1 MPSAQVLLQIHTNCR
16 RRDRRSLS
24 TVGVVQAIG
33 QQELEWLTLG
43 ASVFGGGGGGD
54 PLLGSLMA
62 GQALGP
68 DGSVPLV
75 DLDELDDDDLI
86 LPVAMVGAPTVM
98 TEKFLS
104 GDEGD
109 RLRSQLEKELGRT
122 VSAVCCAELGGING
136 VIPLTWAV
144 RSDLPM
150 VDCDLM
156 GRAFPELQ
164 MTTAALAGIDISP
177 VVMTDERGN
186 IVTFKTINA
195 TWAEKMVRTVVG
207 SMGGEASMCLYPMTV
222 AQAKIATVPRSVSR
236 AMAVGRV
243 LLEAT
248 DDPIASLCESVEG
261 FALVE
266 GKIID
271 VDRQTTEG
279 FSRGAVTIE
288 GTGSDNGRLLR
299 MEFQNE
305 NTVVLENG
313 KVLAS
318 VPDIITAVDVHT
330 ARPIV
335 TELLRYGQRVSIV
348 ALPCDPIWRT
358 DAALAVV
365 GPRTFSYEIDYAP
378 VEELHG

>member
-1 MPSAQVLLQIHTNCR
+1 MTGSALL
-16 RRDRRSLS
+16 RSVS
-24 TVGVVQAIG
+24 KVTEIG
-33 QQELEWLTLG
+33 KTELEWLTLG

-68 DGSVPLV
+68 SGSVDLV
-75 DLDELDDDDLI
+75 DLDDLADDDLI
-86 LPVAMVGAPTVM
+86 LPVAMIGAPTVM
-98 TEKFLS
+98 AEKFLS

-109 RLRSQLEKELGRT
+109 RLRSEIERALGRT

-136 VIPLTWAV
+136 VLPITWAV
-144 RSDLPM
+144 RSGLPM

-164 MTTAALAGIDISP
+164 MTTAALAGVDISP

-186 IVTFKTINA
+186 IVSFKAINP
-195 TWAEKMVRTVVG
+195 TWAETMVRTVVG

-222 AQAKIATVPRSVSR
+222 AQAKVATVPRSVSR
-236 AMAVGRV
+236 AMEVGRV

-248 DDPIASLCESVEG
+248 DDPIGSLCESVSG

-288 GTGSDNGRLLR
+288 GTGQDAGRLLR

-305 NTVVLENG
+305 NAVVLEG
-313 KVLAS
+313 GEVLVS

-348 ALPCDPIWRT
+348 ALPCDPVWRT
-358 DAALAVV
+358 DQALDVV
-365 GPRTFSYEIDYAP
+365 GPRAFGSDIDYTP
-378 VEELHG
+378 VEELHD

>member
-1 MPSAQVLLQIHTNCR
+1 ME
-16 RRDRRSLS
+16 
-24 TVGVVQAIG
+24 AIG
-33 QQELEWLTLG
+33 QKELEWLTLG

-54 PLLGSLMA
+54 PLMGYLMA

-75 DLDELDDDDLI
+75 DLDDLDDDGLI

-109 RLRSQLEKELGRT
+109 RLRSELEQALGRT

-144 RSDLPM
+144 RSGLPM

-177 VVMTDERGN
+177 VVITDERGN

-195 TWAEKMVRTVVG
+195 MWAEKMVRTVVG
-207 SMGGEASMCLYPMTV
+207 SMGGEASICCYPMTV
-222 AQAKIATVPRSVSR
+222 AQAKAATVPRSVSR
-236 AMAVGRV
+236 AIAVGRA

-248 DDPIASLCESVEG
+248 DDPTASLCASVEG

-271 VDRQTTEG
+271 VERQTTEG

-288 GTGSDNGRLLR
+288 GSGSDSGRLLR

-305 NTVVLENG
+305 NTVVLESG

-348 ALPCDPIWRT
+348 ALPCDLVWRT
-358 DAALAVV
+358 EAALAVV
-365 GPRTFSYEIDYAP
+365 GPRAFSYEIDYVP

>member
-1 MPSAQVLLQIHTNCR
+1 MTGAVSV
-16 RRDRRSLS
+16 S
-24 TVGVVQAIG
+24 TVVLVMTIG
-33 QQELEWLTLG
+33 HEELEWLTLG

-54 PLLGSLMA
+54 PLLGHLMA
-62 GQALGP
+62 GQALGKT
-68 DGSVPLV
+68 GSVPLIDLA
-75 DLDELDDDDLI
+75 DLDEEDLI

-109 RLRSQLEKELGRT
+109 RLKDEIEAALGRR
-122 VSAVCCAELGGING
+122 VAAVCCAELGGING
-136 VIPLTWAV
+136 VIPVTWAV
-144 RSDLPM
+144 RTGLPI

-164 MTTAALAGIDISP
+164 MTTAALAGVEISP

-186 IVTFKTINA
+186 VVKFTTITA
-195 TWAEKMVRTVVG
+195 TWAEKLVRTVVG
-207 SMGGEASMCLYPMTV
+207 AMGGEASMCLYPMTV
-222 AQAKIATVPRSVSR
+222 GQAKAATVPKSLSR
-236 AMAVGRV
+236 AMEVGRI

-248 DDPIASLCESVEG
+248 DDPIASLCQSVDG
-261 FALVE
+261 YSLVE

-271 VDRQTTEG
+271 VERQTTEG

-288 GTGSDNGRLLR
+288 GTGTHGGRLLR

-305 NTVVLENG
+305 NTVVIEDG
-313 KVLAS
+313 RVLTS

-348 ALPCDPIWRT
+348 ALPCDPVWRS
-358 DAALAVV
+358 DEALAVV
-365 GPRTFSYEIDYAP
+365 GPRAFSYDIDYVP
-378 VEELHG
+378 VEEICG

>member
-1 MPSAQVLLQIHTNCR
+1 MTGIRP
-16 RRDRRSLS
+16 LS
-24 TVGVVQAIG
+24 RVGLVATLG
-33 QQELEWLTLG
+33 HPELEWLTLG

-54 PLLGSLMA
+54 PLLGHLMA
-62 GQALGP
+62 QQALGP
-68 DGSVPLV
+68 NGTVPFI

-109 RLRSQLEKELGRT
+109 RLRDAIEKALGRS
-122 VSAVCCAELGGING
+122 VAAVCCAELGGING
-136 VIPLTWAV
+136 VLPVTWAV
-144 RSDLPM
+144 RSGLPI

-164 MTTAALAGIDISP
+164 MTTAALAGVDISP

-186 IVTFKTINA
+186 IVQFTTINA

-222 AQAKIATVPRSVSR
+222 AQARTATVPRSVSR
-236 AMAVGRV
+236 AMEVGRV

-248 DDPIASLCESVEG
+248 DDPIGSLCRSVDG
-261 FALVE
+261 YALVE

-271 VDRQTTEG
+271 VERQTTEG
-279 FSRGAVTIE
+279 FSRGSVAIE
-288 GTGSDNGRLLR
+288 GSGSDSGRLLR

-305 NTVVLENG
+305 NLVVMEDGL
-313 KVLAS
+313 VLAC

-335 TELLRYGQRVSIV
+335 TELLRYGQRVSVI
-348 ALPCDPIWRT
+348 ALPCDPVWRS
-358 DAALAVV
+358 DDALAVV
-365 GPRTFSYEIDYAP
+365 GPRTFAYDIDYVP